1 MKTKHLFSTMVIAA
15 ALAGCSS
22 DEWSDNNAPSSLD
35 NRRAAGKVEFTL
47 PDASTRMEENENGAI
62 VFSADDHIAAT
73 LMDEFKGAYP
83 VTDFVNYIQTNY
95 PFESE
100 DGKKWTS
107 TGVLL
112 EGNYFFSYP
121 FNACLQSRGAVT
133 NTVPVNQLAYDK
145 KTGKVSTMQAYVDNQ
160 FYLGYS
166 YINADA
172 ECTDCNEIPALK
184 STVKLEK
191 IHAYPVFRFINQTGA
206 PADKPLKVYKLSLRK
221 KDHSMFYNTVAVF
234 PKTKNFNPEA
244 AENEQGKYDLWK
256 TAVFNPNMPGNEINS
271 LTVSPFDCSVVDSKT
286 LEYNLIFPEGGY
298 ELANWTSFE
307 ASMIV
312 PAGIYGE
319 MEVVLYTNEGVGT
332 YPVFMPQ
339 TGEDYQVQSGTY
351 KLTPNKKSVTTVR
364 FDITSLKTNQTDF
377 IVQSTE
383 NLLEYLKY
391 YHLDPDGVSGNA
403 VKLNITTV
411 GDKVELSQEVYN
423 ELKNQNLKIN
433 LNGIITI
440 PAGVPA
446 DAIDRINFFAA
457 GAKVINNG
465 TQVIKEIPAS
475 DKNIKDSNVQ
485 IVNNG
490 TLTLEANLP
499 HSFIENHGNLIV
511 ENSDVFAL
519 LNMPEAKLTVNEEL
533 NVINLRNYGE
543 ATINAG
549 ATVNVLEFFANAG
562 LLTNNG
568 TLNTWPMRLVN
579 KLSIY
584 DAWIYDWSEVVW
596 DGEEKIQIYV
606 GYDWLL
612 MKSDMV
618 ASNIGKIE
626 NNGVIDCNGL
636 VNVDLYETNFGTVVE
651 EDGKFQWIYDR
662 DVVTVA
668 SVSSLVNFG
677 TIDNNVDG
685 RITNMSN
692 CGMLVP
698 DVKSYT
704 SLVLIELPNEFTDAI
719 EAVKAELVGVYT
731 LYNYGLIDMSKND
744 GKNIDD
750 QAVIKDNIT
759 KKDIEPFADH
769 GQIIYVKRD
778 KVNFN
783 VTTPKY
789 INTLWLENATGTVS
803 ADTNIADYT
812 LWLSGKN
819 NITVAN
825 GKTLTL
831 GFTSIAAEATR
842 FLGTGTTKLTQDVK
856 VNEGVKLTVDNTWSA
871 TKKVTI
877 WAEGATVVE
886 GGNIDETNISI
897 DKESLADF
905 VGPWVIK

>member
-145 KTGKVSTMQAYVDNQ
+145 ETGKVSTMQAYVDNQ

-256 TAVFNPNMPGNEINS
+256 TAVFNPNMPGNDINS

-351 KLTPNKKSVTTVR
+351 KLTPDKKSVTTVR

-457 GAKVINNG
+457 GAQVINNG

-475 DKNIKDSNVQ
+475 DKFIKDSNVKF
-485 IVNNG
+485 VNNG

-499 HSFIENHGNLIV
+499 HSFIENYGKLIV
-511 ENSDVFAL
+511 ENADVMAL
-519 LNMPEAKLTVNEEL
+519 LNMPKGEVAINEKLTA
-533 NVINLRNYGE
+533 ISLRNYGTT
-543 ATINAG
+543 TINAD
-549 ATVNVLEFFANAG
+549 AVVNTLEEFANAG

-579 KLSIY
+579 KVELVKLTLEELY
-584 DAWIYDWSEVVW
+584 KQTWDKKDVNVWYWEVQQLWMNTDAS
-596 DGEEKIQIYV
+596 
-606 GYDWLL
+606 
-612 MKSDMV
+612 
-618 ASNIGKIE
+618 AANIGKIE
-626 NNGVIDCNGL
+626 NNGIIDCNGRIK
-636 VNVDLYETNFGTVVE
+636 VDEYYDYLSIFGETDKHFF
-651 EDGKFQWIYDR
+651 DIY
-662 DVVTVA
+662 TTEA

-677 TIDNNVDG
+677 TINNNAEA
-685 RITNMSN
+685 RITNLTN

-831 GFTSIAAEATR
+831 GFTSIAAETTR

>member
-145 KTGKVSTMQAYVDNQ
+145 ETGKVSTMQAYVDNQ

-256 TAVFNPNMPGNEINS
+256 TAVFNPNMPGNDINS

-457 GAKVINNG
+457 GAQVINNG

-475 DKNIKDSNVQ
+475 DKFIKDSNVKF
-485 IVNNG
+485 VNNG

-499 HSFIENHGNLIV
+499 HSFIENYGKLIV
-511 ENSDVFAL
+511 ENADVMAL
-519 LNMPEAKLTVNEEL
+519 LNMPKGEVAINEKLTA
-533 NVINLRNYGE
+533 ISLRNYGTT
-543 ATINAG
+543 TINAD
-549 ATVNVLEFFANAG
+549 AVVNTLEEFANAG

-579 KLSIY
+579 KVELVKLTLEELY
-584 DAWIYDWSEVVW
+584 KRTWDEKDVNVWYWEVQQLWMNTDAS
-596 DGEEKIQIYV
+596 
-606 GYDWLL
+606 
-612 MKSDMV
+612 
-618 ASNIGKIE
+618 AANIGKIE
-626 NNGVIDCNGL
+626 NNGIIDCNGRIK
-636 VNVDLYETNFGTVVE
+636 VDEYYDYLSIFGETDKHFF
-651 EDGKFQWIYDR
+651 DIY
-662 DVVTVA
+662 TTEA

-677 TIDNNVDG
+677 TINNNAEA
-685 RITNMSN
+685 RITNLTN

>member
-145 KTGKVSTMQAYVDNQ
+145 ETGKVSTMQAYVDNQ

-256 TAVFNPNMPGNEINS
+256 TAVFNPNMPGNDINS

-457 GAKVINNG
+457 GAQVINNG
-465 TQVIKEIPAS
+465 TQIIKEIPAS
-475 DKNIKDSNVQ
+475 DKFIKDSNVKF
-485 IVNNG
+485 VNNG

-499 HSFIENHGNLIV
+499 HSFIENYGKLIV
-511 ENSDVFAL
+511 ENADVMAL
-519 LNMPEAKLTVNEEL
+519 LNMPKGEVAINEKLTA
-533 NVINLRNYGE
+533 ISLRNYGTT
-543 ATINAG
+543 TINAD
-549 ATVNVLEFFANAG
+549 AVVNTLEEFANAG

-579 KLSIY
+579 KVELVKLTLEELY
-584 DAWIYDWSEVVW
+584 KQTWDEKDVNVWYWEVQQLWMNTDAS
-596 DGEEKIQIYV
+596 
-606 GYDWLL
+606 
-612 MKSDMV
+612 
-618 ASNIGKIE
+618 AANIGKIE
-626 NNGVIDCNGL
+626 NNGIIDCNGRIK
-636 VNVDLYETNFGTVVE
+636 VDEYYDYLSIFGETDKHFF
-651 EDGKFQWIYDR
+651 DIY
-662 DVVTVA
+662 TTEA

-677 TIDNNVDG
+677 TINNNAEA
-685 RITNMSN
+685 RITNLTN

-750 QAVIKDNIT
+750 QAVIRDNIT
-759 KKDIEPFADH
+759 KNDINPFANH
-769 GQIIYVKRD
+769 RQIIYVKRD
-778 KVNFN
+778 KEVNFD

-803 ADTNIADYT
+803 KDTDIYKYT
-812 LWLSGKN
+812 LWLSGTN

-831 GFTSIAAEATR
+831 GATSIDAEATR
-842 FLGTGTTKLTQDVK
+842 FLGNGTTTLTKDVV
-856 VNEGVKLTVDNTWSA
+856 VNEGVKLTVDNTWTA
-871 TKKVTI
+871 TTPVTI

-886 GGNIDETNISI
+886 GGKIDETNISI

>member
-145 KTGKVSTMQAYVDNQ
+145 ETGKVSTMQAYVDNQ

-286 LEYNLIFPEGGY
+286 LEYSLIFPEGGY

-351 KLTPNKKSVTTVR
+351 KLTPDKKSVTTVR

-457 GAKVINNG
+457 GAQVINNG
-465 TQVIKEIPAS
+465 TQIIKEIPAS
-475 DKNIKDSNVQ
+475 DKFIKDSNVKF
-485 IVNNG
+485 VNNG

-499 HSFIENHGNLIV
+499 HSFIENYGKLV
-511 ENSDVFAL
+511 VKDADVFAL
-519 LNMPEAKLTVNEEL
+519 LNMPEGEVIVEKELTA
-533 NVINLRNYGE
+533 ISLRNYGKT
-543 ATINAG
+543 TINAN
-549 ATVNVLEFFANAG
+549 AVVNTLEEFANSG
-562 LLTNNG
+562 ELINNG
-568 TLNTWPMRLVN
+568 TLNTWPMRAFD
-579 KLSIY
+579 KEGWIDYSIDDVVTMPWAPKWKY
-584 DAWIYDWSEVVW
+584 YFVTLQNLWMNTDAS
-596 DGEEKIQIYV
+596 
-606 GYDWLL
+606 
-612 MKSDMV
+612 
-618 ASNIGKIE
+618 AFNIGTIE
-626 NNGVIDCNGL
+626 NNGIVDCNGRI
-636 VNVDLYETNFGTVVE
+636 EVE
-651 EDGKFQWIYDR
+651 KYKDYASIMGEDFYAYITIK
-662 DVVTVA
+662 TTEA

-677 TIDNNVDG
+677 TINNNANA
-685 RITNMSN
+685 RITNLTN

-704 SLVLIELPNEFTDAI
+704 SLVLIELPNEFKNAI
-719 EAVKAELVGVYT
+719 EVVKAELVGVYT
-731 LYNYGLIDMSKND
+731 LYNYGFIDMSKND
-744 GKNIDD
+744 GENIDN
-750 QAVIKDNIT
+750 QAVIRDNIT
-759 KKDIEPFADH
+759 KNDIDPFASH
-769 GQIIYVKRD
+769 RQIIYVLRN
-778 KVNFN
+778 KVDFN
-783 VTTPKY
+783 VDTNKKAPKY
-789 INTLWLENATGTVS
+789 INTLWLNNATGSVS
-803 ADTNIADYT
+803 DNVDIADYT
-812 LWLSGKN
+812 LWLSGTN

-831 GFTSIAAEATR
+831 GATSIDAEATR
-842 FLGTGTTKLTQDVK
+842 FLGNGTTKLTQDVI
-856 VNEGVKLTVDNTWSA
+856 VYEGVKLTVDNTWTA
-871 TKKVTI
+871 TKPVTI

-886 GGNIDETNISI
+886 GGKIDETNISI

>member
-256 TAVFNPNMPGNEINS
+256 TAVFNPNMPGNDINS

-457 GAKVINNG
+457 GAQVINNG

-475 DKNIKDSNVQ
+475 DKFIKDSNVKF
-485 IVNNG
+485 VNNG

-499 HSFIENHGNLIV
+499 HSFIENYGKLIV
-511 ENSDVFAL
+511 ENADVMAL
-519 LNMPEAKLTVNEEL
+519 LNMPKGEVAINEKLTA
-533 NVINLRNYGE
+533 ISLRNYGTT
-543 ATINAG
+543 TINAD
-549 ATVNVLEFFANAG
+549 AVVNTLEEFANAG

-568 TLNTWPMRLVN
+568 TLSTWPMRLVN
-579 KLSIY
+579 KVELVKLTLEELY
-584 DAWIYDWSEVVW
+584 KQTWDKKDVNVWYWEVQQLWMNTDAS
-596 DGEEKIQIYV
+596 
-606 GYDWLL
+606 
-612 MKSDMV
+612 
-618 ASNIGKIE
+618 AANIGKIE
-626 NNGVIDCNGL
+626 NNGIIDCNGRIK
-636 VNVDLYETNFGTVVE
+636 VDEYYDYLSIFGETDKHFF
-651 EDGKFQWIYDR
+651 DIY
-662 DVVTVA
+662 TTEA

-677 TIDNNVDG
+677 TINNNAEA
-685 RITNMSN
+685 RITNLTN

>member
-351 KLTPNKKSVTTVR
+351 KLTPDKKSVTTVR

-457 GAKVINNG
+457 GAQVINNG

-475 DKNIKDSNVQ
+475 DKFIKDSNVKF
-485 IVNNG
+485 VNNG

-499 HSFIENHGNLIV
+499 HSFIENYGKLIV
-511 ENSDVFAL
+511 ENADVMAL
-519 LNMPEAKLTVNEEL
+519 LNMPKGEVAINEKLTA
-533 NVINLRNYGE
+533 ISLRNYGTT
-543 ATINAG
+543 TINAD
-549 ATVNVLEFFANAG
+549 AVVNTLEEFANAG

-579 KLSIY
+579 KVELVKLTLEELY
-584 DAWIYDWSEVVW
+584 KQTWDKKDVNVWYWEVQQLWMNTDAS
-596 DGEEKIQIYV
+596 
-606 GYDWLL
+606 
-612 MKSDMV
+612 
-618 ASNIGKIE
+618 AANIGKIE
-626 NNGVIDCNGL
+626 NNGIIDCNGRIK
-636 VNVDLYETNFGTVVE
+636 VDEYYDYLSIFGETDKHFF
-651 EDGKFQWIYDR
+651 DIY
-662 DVVTVA
+662 TTEA

-677 TIDNNVDG
+677 TINNNAEA
-685 RITNMSN
+685 RITNLTN

>member
-1 MKTKHLFSTMVIAA
+1 MVIAA

-62 VFSADDHIAAT
+62 VFSANDHIAAT

-256 TAVFNPNMPGNEINS
+256 TAVFNPNMPGNDINS

-457 GAKVINNG
+457 GAQVINNG

-475 DKNIKDSNVQ
+475 DKFIKDSNVKF
-485 IVNNG
+485 VNNG

-499 HSFIENHGNLIV
+499 HSFIENYGKLIV
-511 ENSDVFAL
+511 ENADVMAL
-519 LNMPEAKLTVNEEL
+519 LNMPKGEVAINEKLTA
-533 NVINLRNYGE
+533 ISLRNYGTT
-543 ATINAG
+543 TINAD
-549 ATVNVLEFFANAG
+549 AVVNTLEEFANAG

-568 TLNTWPMRLVN
+568 TLSTWPMRLVN
-579 KLSIY
+579 KVELVKLTLEELY
-584 DAWIYDWSEVVW
+584 KQTWDKKDVNVWYWEVQQLWMNTDAS
-596 DGEEKIQIYV
+596 
-606 GYDWLL
+606 
-612 MKSDMV
+612 
-618 ASNIGKIE
+618 AANIGKIE
-626 NNGVIDCNGL
+626 NNGIIDCNGRIK
-636 VNVDLYETNFGTVVE
+636 VDEYYDYLSIFGETDKHFF
-651 EDGKFQWIYDR
+651 DIY
-662 DVVTVA
+662 TTEA

-677 TIDNNVDG
+677 TINNNAEA
-685 RITNMSN
+685 RITNLTN